1 MPFQKPTLQEVV
13 DRIEQDMMARID
25 GASSMLRRSIL
36 RVLARIYA
44 GAVHL
49 LYGYLEF
56 IKDQLFATKADT
68 EFLELHGSEYGITR
82 KSATNATGTV
92 IITGTAGILIPTG
105 TQLESPDGKTYETT
119 ADATISGAGLV
130 SAAVISIDTGQESNQ
145 SAAVILTFISPIIG
159 VTTSATID
167 LLGITGGVDEETD
180 DDLRDRI
187 LQRKRIPPYGGTEN
201 DYEQWALEIPGVTR
215 AWAIP
220 GHCGVGTVGFAFVKD
235 NDTSIIPDAVEKAE
249 VYAYLKSH
257 VDLLTGAI
265 VGIPVTAETGLSMI
279 DTSLLS
285 INMTILLS
293 PNNATTRTNVTTS
306 IEDLI
311 LMEGGPGEVLY
322 LSSIYSAVVQSGGVI
337 AAKIIDPA
345 TDYGIPTT
353 KIPVIGTITFGEYI

>member
-13 DRIEQDMMARID
+13 DRIEQDMMTRID

-56 IKDQLFATKADT
+56 IKNQLFATNADT
-68 EFLELHGSEYGITR
+68 EYLELHGSEYGISR
-82 KSATNATGTV
+82 KSATNATGIV
-92 IITGTAGILIPTG
+92 VVTGTAGILVPAG
-105 TQLESPDGKTYETT
+105 TQLESPDGKIYETV
-119 ADATISGAGLV
+119 ADATIGGVGLV
-130 SAAVISIDTGQESNQ
+130 NVSVISVEFGYEVNQ

-159 VTTSATID
+159 VTTTATID
-167 LLGITGGVDEETD
+167 LNGLTGGVDEEND

-187 LQRKRIPPYGGTEN
+187 LQRKRFPPYGGTEN

-220 GHCGVGTVGFAFVKD
+220 GHCGAGTVGFAFVKD
-235 NDTSIIPDAVEKAE
+235 NDTSIIPDATEKAE
-249 VYAYLKSH
+249 VYDYLVSH
-257 VDLLTGAI
+257 VDLLTGKT
-265 VGIPVTAETGLSMI
+265 VGIPVTAENGLIMI
-279 DTSLLS
+279 DASLLS

-293 PNNATTRTNVTTS
+293 PNNTTTRANVTGA

-322 LSSIYSAVVQSGGVI
+322 LSSIYSAVVQSGGVV
-337 AAKIIDPA
+337 AAKVIDPV
-345 TDYGIPTT
+345 TDLGIPTT
-353 KIPVIGTITFGEYI
+353 KIPVIGTITYGDYV